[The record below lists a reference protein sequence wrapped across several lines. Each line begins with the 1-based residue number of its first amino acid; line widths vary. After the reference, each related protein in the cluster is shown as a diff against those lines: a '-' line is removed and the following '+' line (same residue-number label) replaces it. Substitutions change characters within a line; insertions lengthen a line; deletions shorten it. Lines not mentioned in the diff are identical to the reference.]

1 MQQTLEQQTSSRNND
16 YGHLETI
23 YHRVTGG
30 ELVRAPYESV
40 RHTVAEVML
49 SASVIVTARNER
61 AAIEKCLISIEQ
73 STFNRNY
80 PGELEVIAVADGST
94 DGTWELLEGLQL
106 NLHLKAARQ
115 EHHGPAH
122 ARNVGIALAE
132 GDVIICCDADF
143 ILTPFAIEEL
153 MKRHQVLDIV

>member
-1 MQQTLEQQTSSRNND
+1 MQRTLGQQISSRDND
-16 YGHLETI
+16 YGHLEAM

-30 ELVRAPYESV
+30 ELVLSPYESV
-40 RHTVAEVML
+40 RHTVPELTL
-49 SASVIVTARNER
+49 SASVIVPARNER
-61 AAIEKCLISIEQ
+61 AAIEKCLISIGQ

-80 PGELEVIAVADGST
+80 PGQLEVIAVDDGST

-115 EHHGPAH
+115 ENHGPAF
-122 ARNVGIALAE
+122 ARNIGIALAG

-143 ILTPFAIEEL
+143 ILTPFTIEEL
-153 MKRHQVLDIV
+153 MKRHQVLDN